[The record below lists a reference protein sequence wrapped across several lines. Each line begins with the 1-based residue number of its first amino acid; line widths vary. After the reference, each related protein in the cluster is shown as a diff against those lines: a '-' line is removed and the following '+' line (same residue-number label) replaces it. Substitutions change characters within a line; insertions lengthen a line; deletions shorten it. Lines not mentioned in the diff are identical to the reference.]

1 MLFVTDSIFGDHIRG
16 IGHPESP
23 DRVEVVASRLR
34 AAGVMRDEAPAR
46 DATDEELLRVHARA
60 YLDLVERETEGI
72 ERARYLSTGD
82 VVVDA
87 SSLAVARRAAGGA
100 LVAMERTVE
109 SGQPVFALIRPPG
122 HHAEPQRGMGFCVF
136 NNVAVA
142 ARAFQARHGGR
153 VLVVDFDYH
162 HGNGTEA
169 IAGDGLSYFSTHAY
183 PAYPG
188 SGRESFKAGNDV
200 VANVPI
206 SARGISTE
214 AFVAI
219 WEYALPRVARA
230 MRPDLILVS
239 AGFDFLAGAPVGD
252 LGVGVEAAGRLAAV
266 IAAQAS
272 AYCGGRVAYCLEGGY
287 DLDGLTQSIAA
298 IAGARSAAP
307 PAATAEIDCVGPV
320 DRAALARIDAL
331 LDS

>member
-239 AGFDFLAGAPVGD
+239 AGFDFLAGDPVGD
-252 LGVGVEAAGRLAAV
+252 LGVGVEAAGRLAAA
-266 IAAQAS
+266 IASQA
-272 AYCGGRVAYCLEGGY
+272 AAHCGGRVAYCLEGGY
-287 DLDGLTQSIAA
+287 GLDGLTQSIAA
-298 IAGARSAAP
+298 IAGARAAP
-307 PAATAEIDCVGPV
+307 PTATAEIDRVGPV
-320 DRAALARIDAL
+320 ERAALAGIDAL
-331 LDS
+331 LDF